1 MTCDLEFIAH
11 HDSRETFR
19 IVWSGRRLLIGR
31 HPEADIWI
39 QEPTMS
45 AHHAELVPAG
55 GGVMLRDLNSLN
67 GTLLNGVRVV
77 ESVLRPGDRIEVG
90 HSRIEVA
97 KAAANRRVKT
107 PPVSLRDD
115 SSFSAQT
122 VKIQLSR
129 LRKNRGE
136 ELDEDERIIYLRDLF
151 ETLKSAED
159 EDTLLDDVRKVLEQ
173 AFPRARVFILRPT
186 EDGDWQDALNGDEQR
201 RPSLTFTNEAAKTSS
216 AVLSSSLPEDERF
229 SAATSVRI
237 AGIETAIAAPASCDD
252 RTVAVLYVDRL
263 GLPPFNRRDLNLLGI
278 AANHVS
284 TVLESVSR
292 FAELRRKNEE
302 LHQARE
308 REAELNRNLE
318 KRVEERT
325 AEIMRQS
332 EEIARLA
339 DAKDELLGIAAHDI
353 RGPLTVI
360 QGTTELLQLRLGSL
374 EERTLTRSLNL
385 IHGAARGLSQLL
397 SELLDAKA
405 IEAGTVTLRRR
416 KVSFEELFGASL
428 PVAQLAAEDKSVELK
443 VETDPELRIEADQQ
457 RLGQAITNLLL
468 NAIKFSKAGSRILLQ
483 GRPGSGGAAEII
495 VEDQGVGIP
504 EEEIEEIFGTF
515 EQGAAGQKLGGTGL
529 GLMIAKRVIDLHGG
543 TVAVKSK
550 VGVGTRFILSLP
562 IRAMEKTAPIPA
574 SARPRVGPP
583 PPTRPPAHP
592 SPARS
597 PAPDAPPPAGD
608 SLESTAESHR
618 PVPEDTADDFSR
630 PIGF

>member
-19 IVWSGRRLLIGR
+19 ILWSGRRLLIGR

-55 GGVMLRDLNSLN
+55 NGVILRDLNSLN
-67 GTLLNGVRVV
+67 GTLLNGVRVA

-90 HSRIEVA
+90 HARIEVA
-97 KAAANRRVKT
+97 KPVAGRRRKA
-107 PPVSLRDD
+107 PPPARARDD
-115 SSFSAQT
+115 SSSSAQT

-136 ELDEDERIIYLRDLF
+136 ELDEDERIIHLRDLF
-151 ETLKSAED
+151 EALKAAD
-159 EDTLLDDVRKVLEQ
+159 DPDTLLHEVRKVLRQ
-173 AFPRARVFILRPT
+173 AFHRSRVFILRPT
-186 EDGDWQDALNGDEQR
+186 EDGEWQDHDVEDDER
-201 RPSLTFTNEAAKTSS
+201 RPSLTFTSEAARTNS
-216 AVLSSSLPEDERF
+216 AVLSSSLAEDERF

-237 AGIETAIAAPASCDD
+237 AGIETAIAAPASCDG

-302 LHQARE
+302 LQAARE

-339 DAKDELLGIAAHDI
+339 ETKDELLGIAAHDI

-385 IHGAARGLSQLL
+385 IHDAARGLSQLL
-397 SELLDAKA
+397 TELLDAKSV
-405 IEAGTVTLRRR
+405 EAGIVTLRMEMLG
-416 KVSFEELFGASL
+416 FAELFDSSL
-428 PVAQLAAEDKSVELK
+428 PVAQLAAEDKSIELK
-443 VETDPELRIEADQQ
+443 VEADPELRIEADRQ

-468 NAIKFSKAGSRILLQ
+468 NAIKFSKPGSRILLQ
-483 GRPGSGGAAEII
+483 GHPGPTDWAEII

-543 TVAVKSK
+543 TVSVKSK
-550 VGVGTRFILSLP
+550 VGVGTRFVLSLP
-562 IRAMEKTAPIPA
+562 TRAVEETAPLPTVIPPGA
-574 SARPRVGPP
+574 PSAAATPP
-583 PPTRPPAHP
+583 AMATPAPAVATPDPTEETRPGV
-592 SPARS
+592 
-597 PAPDAPPPAGD
+597 PD
-608 SLESTAESHR
+608 
-618 PVPEDTADDFSR
+618 DTVDDFSR

>member
-45 AHHAELVPAG
+45 AHHAELVAAG
-55 GGVMLRDLNSLN
+55 GSVMLRDLNSLN
-67 GTLLNGVRVV
+67 GTLLNGVRVA

-90 HSRIEVA
+90 HSKIEVA

-107 PPVSLRDD
+107 PSPISSRDD

-136 ELDEDERIIYLRDLF
+136 ELDEDERIIHLRDLF
-151 ETLKSAED
+151 EALKSAD
-159 EDTLLDDVRKVLEQ
+159 APDTLLGEVRKVLEQ
-173 AFPRARVFILRPT
+173 AFPRSRVFILRPT
-186 EDGDWQDALNGDEQR
+186 EDGDWQDADNEDEER

-292 FAELRRKNEE
+292 FAELRSKNEE
-302 LHQARE
+302 LQAARE

-318 KRVEERT
+318 KRVEDRT

-385 IHGAARGLSQLL
+385 IHGAARGLGQLL

-405 IEAGTVTLRRR
+405 IEAGTVTLRMQL
-416 KVSFEELFGASL
+416 VSFEELFGASL

-443 VETDPELRIEADQQ
+443 VEADPKLRIEADPQ

-468 NAIKFSKAGSRILLQ
+468 NAIKFSKAGRRIRLQ
-483 GRPGSGGAAEII
+483 GRPGSAGEAEII

-504 EEEIEEIFGTF
+504 EEEIEGIFGTF
-515 EQGAAGQKLGGTGL
+515 EQGVAGQKLGGTGL
-529 GLMIAKRVIDLHGG
+529 GLMIAKRVVDLHGG
-543 TVAVKSK
+543 TVSVKSK
-550 VGVGTRFILSLP
+550 VGAGTRFVLSLP
-562 IRAMEKTAPIPA
+562 TRATEKTAPIPT
-574 SARPRVGPP
+574 ARPPVA
-583 PPTRPPAHP
+583 PPAP
-592 SPARS
+592 G
-597 PAPDAPPPAGD
+597 APPA
-608 SLESTAESHR
+608 A
-618 PVPEDTADDFSR
+618 A
-630 PIGF
+630 